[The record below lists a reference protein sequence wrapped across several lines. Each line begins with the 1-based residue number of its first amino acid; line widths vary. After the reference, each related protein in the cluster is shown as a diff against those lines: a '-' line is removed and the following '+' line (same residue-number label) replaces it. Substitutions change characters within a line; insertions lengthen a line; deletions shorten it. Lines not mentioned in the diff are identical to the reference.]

1 MKKLYLKKITLFIAL
16 QFCFLIAVSQ
26 ESNTQSFE
34 EYKKQQQA
42 EYNNYLESETKAF
55 DEYLRQEQQAFDN
68 FKKEIENYWGKD
80 DFKTST
86 KKDWVEYSDDK
97 KQRTDVDFENGT
109 AEVEIL
115 LTETEAKNPEI
126 VKNELKDAVE
136 NLVNSKGK
144 TKDYSTEAEEPEAL
158 LDEPVLEGQISNEE
172 GKIVEPEDSEEFAE
186 EVIENQQVEV
196 EEVKGED
203 GKSRYKV
210 SLSLSLAPDHIK
222 VRAEKVE
229 QNVNQYAK
237 QFGLAVELVYAVI
250 HTESYFNPKARSW
263 VPAFG
268 LMQIVPKYAGR
279 DAYNYVYKEDKLLPA
294 NYLYQSDKN
303 IELGTAYLKLLMTRE
318 LKKIKDPECK
328 QLCAIASYNTGA
340 GNLSRAF
347 TGKTNIRSASNQ
359 INKLDYDELYEFLS
373 VNLPYDETRKYIKK
387 VTERMKLYKDW
398 MGN

>member
-1 MKKLYLKKITLFIAL
+1 MKKFYLKKIAIFLTL

-80 DFKTST
+80 DFITST

-115 LTETEAKNPEI
+115 LTETEAANPEI

-144 TKDYSTEAEEPEAL
+144 TKDYSSEAEEPEPL

-172 GKIVEPEDSEEFAE
+172 GKIVDPENSEEFAE
-186 EVIENQQVEV
+186 EVVENQQL
-196 EEVKGED
+196 EVKEIIGED

-250 HTESYFNPKARSW
+250 HTESYFNPKARSF

>member
-1 MKKLYLKKITLFIAL
+1 
-16 QFCFLIAVSQ
+16 
-26 ESNTQSFE
+26 
-34 EYKKQQQA
+34 
-42 EYNNYLESETKAF
+42 
-55 DEYLRQEQQAFDN
+55 
-68 FKKEIENYWGKD
+68 
-80 DFKTST
+80 
-86 KKDWVEYSDDK
+86 
-97 KQRTDVDFENGT
+97 
-109 AEVEIL
+109 
-115 LTETEAKNPEI
+115 
-126 VKNELKDAVE
+126 
-136 NLVNSKGK
+136 
-144 TKDYSTEAEEPEAL
+144 L

>member
-1 MKKLYLKKITLFIAL
+1 MKKFYLKKIAIFLTL

-80 DFKTST
+80 DFITST

-115 LTETEAKNPEI
+115 LTETEAANPEI

-144 TKDYSTEAEEPEAL
+144 TKDYSSEAEEPEPL

-172 GKIVEPEDSEEFAE
+172 GKIVDPENSEEFAE
-186 EVIENQQVEV
+186 EVVENQQL
-196 EEVKGED
+196 EVKEIIGED

-250 HTESYFNPKARSW
+250 HTESYFNPKARSF

-279 DAYNYVYKEDKLLPA
+279 DAYYYLYKEDKLLPA

-303 IELGTAYLKLLMTRE
+303 IELGAAYLKLLMTRE